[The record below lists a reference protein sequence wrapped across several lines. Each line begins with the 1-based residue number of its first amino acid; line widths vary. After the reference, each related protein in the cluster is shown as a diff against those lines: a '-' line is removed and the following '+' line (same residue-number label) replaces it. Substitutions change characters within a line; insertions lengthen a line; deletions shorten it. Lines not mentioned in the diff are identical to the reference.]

1 MPHYKNKRTE
11 YQNVSIEKNLSET
24 LNVNLHEFMTK
35 CNFFKVSLSKK
46 WDTDCR
52 SGFILSKNNSE
63 EKDLNKFTQKEFF
76 DNSISNLSL
85 ILAIKYFQQNIYNSE
100 TSFISPIQ
108 ILNNEMKRYVNNYLK
123 DRPSEQWN
131 LLELIKYLKIN
142 NSSNINK
149 KKILEN
155 LNKYFIESTDNEE
168 IRKNR
173 VDYLDVLL
181 NVLEN

>member
-1 MPHYKNKRTE
+1 
-11 YQNVSIEKNLSET
+11 
-24 LNVNLHEFMTK
+24 
-35 CNFFKVSLSKK
+35 
-46 WDTDCR
+46 
-52 SGFILSKNNSE
+52 
-63 EKDLNKFTQKEFF
+63 
-76 DNSISNLSL
+76 
-85 ILAIKYFQQNIYNSE
+85 
-100 TSFISPIQ
+100 
-108 ILNNEMKRYVNNYLK
+108 MKRYVKNYLK